1 MDPVVEGVG
10 VCVGGKL
17 GVKVAVMTVVSPA
30 ASIVVYLYT
39 VCWPGIVGAGKP
51 TGPCCTSGVV
61 DVLVVDCAAMVCMV
75 AVVNAPAK
83 GFVLMTST
91 MDSPN

>member
-61 DVLVVDCAAMVCMV
+61 DVLVVDCAAMVCLWRNV
-75 AVVNAPAK
+75 SILPWE
-83 GFVLMTST
+83 FEW
-91 MDSPN
+91 PNLHGSSC